1 MIDRKPA
8 GEGNGFWKK
17 TSDKVGDFQDQ
28 SGISSKA
35 MVYLVIVA
43 LIIVLCI
50 VYVGQLR
57 KSRGGSPAADAAAA
71 QTAETAAGAQTGETA
86 APAADAAAQEGAT
99 AEKSGDDKAKS
110 DEKAEKSAEGEA
122 QSGGENAEDE
132 DAGE

>member
-43 LIIVLCI
+43 LIAFNCSIIVVKLASAI
-50 VYVGQLR
+50 VFVLRPLIIQYYV
-57 KSRGGSPAADAAAA
+57 KKKYHIDSSC
-71 QTAETAAGAQTGETA
+71 AE
-86 APAADAAAQEGAT
+86 
-99 AEKSGDDKAKS
+99 DKKLL
-110 DEKAEKSAEGEA
+110 EKARRMIILSSK
-122 QSGGENAEDE
+122 ENDSILCSVKNLEVVW
-132 DAGE
+132 GLF